1 MIAASPL
8 ATTAPLAEPGEPVA
22 RPADVGAGSGGRS
35 APAGARTAPAAAPDA
50 QGAREPRRTAS
61 GGPGGR
67 SDAQARDL
75 ELIGMCLPSWQWAMD
90 TPGARKVA
98 GLLAERIGA
107 GWRPGEIRARMVGD
121 PPKDGVRHMAAFVA
135 ARLRTNVDPGYAPV
149 LMGAAAQEAGER
161 RAAER
166 REATER
172 AREAART
179 PEERAWDE
187 AYARAWSEA
196 QDELAGAP
204 RLEMTRWAAER
215 AREALAAGAGEA
227 AAS

>member
-1 MIAASPL
+1 
-8 ATTAPLAEPGEPVA
+8 
-22 RPADVGAGSGGRS
+22 
-35 APAGARTAPAAAPDA
+35 
-50 QGAREPRRTAS
+50 
-61 GGPGGR
+61 
-67 SDAQARDL
+67 
-75 ELIGMCLPSWQWAMD
+75 MCLPPWQWAMD

-98 GLLAERIGA
+98 AMLAERVTA

-179 PEERAWDE
+179 PEERAWDA
-187 AYARAWSEA
+187 AYAEAWAEA
-196 QDELAGAP
+196 QSELAGSS
-204 RLEMTRWAAER
+204 RLEMAEWASER
-215 AREALAAGAGEA
+215 ARAALAVEAASDGRDRAPAGARR
-227 AAS
+227 